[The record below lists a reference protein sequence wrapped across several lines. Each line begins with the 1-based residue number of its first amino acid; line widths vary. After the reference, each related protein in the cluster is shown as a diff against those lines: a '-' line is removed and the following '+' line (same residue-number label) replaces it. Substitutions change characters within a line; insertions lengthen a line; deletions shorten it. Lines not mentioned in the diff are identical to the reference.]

1 MDQKKKHGSY
11 TIKVDARKEM
21 PYIFEIW
28 NKGKF
33 LRRLR
38 LAAKIMNCAINQ
50 ESSLL
55 KEKEL
60 IFDEQM

>member
-1 MDQKKKHGSY
+1 
-11 TIKVDARKEM
+11 M